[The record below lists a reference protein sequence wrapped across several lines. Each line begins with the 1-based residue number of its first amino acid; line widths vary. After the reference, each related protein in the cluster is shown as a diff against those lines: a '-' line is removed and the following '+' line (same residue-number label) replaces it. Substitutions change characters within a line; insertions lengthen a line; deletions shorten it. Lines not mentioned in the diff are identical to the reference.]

1 VIGKLLVEEGTEVEE
16 GQVIAVL
23 VGIEVQ
29 RAELE
34 RLSAVLA
41 NAENELDRNRK
52 LHQNG
57 SISDSLID
65 SELRPSWIFPKYV
78 HRWVGACCRFTPG
91 LESG

>member
-29 RAELE
+29 RAELGYPTLTGVHYNLRE
-34 RLSAVLA
+34 TSQV
-41 NAENELDRNRK
+41 
-52 LHQNG
+52 
-57 SISDSLID
+57 LID

>member
-34 RLSAVLA
+34 TSQV
-41 NAENELDRNRK
+41 
-52 LHQNG
+52 
-57 SISDSLID
+57 LID